1 MIGLVLC
8 GGQSTRMGTDK
19 GLMISTKKVTWA
31 QQSFSLLA
39 KLDLPV
45 VISVNPTQIT
55 HYRRIFPM
63 AELILDREDTDIKG
77 PLLGL
82 LSVHK
87 KYANEDIFVLAC
99 DMVEMNLSV
108 MNYLFNYYNKQ
119 EKKEAFVFTHD
130 NMAEPFCAIYSAEG
144 LEKIEQLYKQGLLEK
159 HSLKYSLE
167 QLDTVYLPLKQEWT
181 PYFRNAN
188 SPKDLKSICKNS
200 AF

>member
-19 GLMISTKKVTWA
+19 GLMISTRKITWA

-39 KLDLPV
+39 KLEVPV

-63 AELILDREDTDIKG
+63 AELILDREDIEIKG

-87 KYANEDIFVLAC
+87 KYPKEDIFVLAC
-99 DMVEMNLSV
+99 DMVEMNPGV
-108 MNYLFNYYNKQ
+108 MKHLQNYYSRHP
-119 EKKEAFVFTHD
+119 KKEAFVFTHD
-130 NMAEPFCAIYSAEG
+130 NMAEPFCAIYTATG
-144 LEKIEQLYKQGLLEK
+144 LARIEQLHKKGKLEK
-159 HSLKYSLE
+159 HSLKYSIE
-167 QLDTVYLPLKQEWT
+167 QLNTEYLPLQQEWT
-181 PYFRNAN
+181 HFFMNVN
-188 SPKDLKSICKNS
+188 SPVDLKGICKNS
-200 AF
+200 AV